1 MLVSTPSKKQESISK
16 YSDYEIAIV
25 ENQLIFNSEKDTG
38 GIDKG
43 KHTWT
48 GEDFTNLYTVQVN
61 RERIASNPKRYDAN
75 INSKFHKATPVFTKD
90 GNTIYFTRINYFNG
104 QKRKRCQ
111 QSYATQNLQSQF
123 GKQ

>member
-43 KHTWT
+43 KHT
-48 GEDFTNLYTVQVN
+48 
-61 RERIASNPKRYDAN
+61 
-75 INSKFHKATPVFTKD
+75 
-90 GNTIYFTRINYFNG
+90 
-104 QKRKRCQ
+104 
-111 QSYATQNLQSQF
+111 
-123 GKQ
+123 